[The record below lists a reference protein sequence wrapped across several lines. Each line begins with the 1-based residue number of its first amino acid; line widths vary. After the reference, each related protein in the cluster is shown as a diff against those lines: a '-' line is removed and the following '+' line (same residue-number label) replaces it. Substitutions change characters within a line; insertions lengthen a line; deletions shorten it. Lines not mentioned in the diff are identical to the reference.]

1 MLQLVLVAAGGAIG
15 ALSRYAADRIA
26 LVAFG
31 SAVPGTLFVNAS
43 GSFILGLFTGYL
55 VQNPEV
61 PAHWKL
67 FFAVG
72 LLGSYTTFS
81 TFSVATLNL
90 LNAGDIPRAIANIL
104 LNVGLGLLLAAI
116 GFVLGKL
123 L

>member
-72 LLGSYTTFS
+72 LLGSYTTKVNNCS
-81 TFSVATLNL
+81 
-90 LNAGDIPRAIANIL
+90 
-104 LNVGLGLLLAAI
+104 LLLCRQENTVVADY
-116 GFVLGKL
+116 GLY
-123 L
+123 

>member
-15 ALSRYAADRIA
+15 ALSRYATDRIA

-31 SAVPGTLFVNAS
+31 SAVHGTLFVNAS
-43 GSFILGLFTGYL
+43 GSFILGLFTGYI

-61 PAHWKL
+61 PTQWKL

-90 LNAGDIPRAIANIL
+90 INAGDIPRALANIL
-104 LNVGLGLLLAAI
+104 LNVGLGLLLAAL